1 MEEGSDVL
9 GGTMVMGEQAS
20 CDTSILEKARTAEA
34 GESGMNDSERRA
46 ATFGLDDH
54 PLVHDV
60 NAEHIERLSSIE
72 LACKR
77 IADGTGAP
85 IALGLA
91 IVVQLAWI
99 PLGIVTKIDPYPFA
113 FLLTCSNVLQ
123 LILIFVL
130 AVGQRQSARHA
141 ELRAEHDHDAI
152 SRLLYHQEVQEQ
164 ILLAIATKIDANV
177 EQTRAMVVELAAR
190 S

>member
-1 MEEGSDVL
+1 MTQNEP
-9 GGTMVMGEQAS
+9 A
-20 CDTSILEKARTAEA
+20 
-34 GESGMNDSERRA
+34 A
-46 ATFGLDDH
+46 ATAGFDDH
-54 PLVHDV
+54 PLVHDI
-60 NAEHIERLSSIE
+60 NAEHIGELSPVE
-72 LACKR
+72 LTCKR

-85 IALGLA
+85 VALGLA

-99 PLGIVTKIDPYPFA
+99 VFGLVTKLDPYPFA

-141 ELRAEHDHDAI
+141 EMRAEHDHDSI

-164 ILLAIATKIDANV
+164 ILLAIADKTDVDV
-177 EQTRAMVVELAAR
+177 ERTRTMVAELKGR
-190 S
+190 IS